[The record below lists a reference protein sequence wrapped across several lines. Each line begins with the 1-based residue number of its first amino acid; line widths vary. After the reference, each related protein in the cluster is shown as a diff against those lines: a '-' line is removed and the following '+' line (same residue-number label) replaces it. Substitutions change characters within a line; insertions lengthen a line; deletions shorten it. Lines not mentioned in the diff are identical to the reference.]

1 MRSRK
6 GAIGDDNKTRRP
18 WKGGCDDT
26 IQDRATWR
34 LTLESDER
42 ERAVQRVGFLKTGVV
57 KAEAA
62 NFRAVRVRVRVDDVE
77 LDE

>member
-42 ERAVQRVGFLKTGVV
+42 ERAVQRVGFLETGVAKREV
-57 KAEAA
+57 GH
-62 NFRAVRVRVRVDDVE
+62 FG
-77 LDE
+77 